1 MNQLT
6 YEQATAIVAAVL
18 EAGHRYDL
26 NPLTVAV
33 LDPGGHLVAFG
44 REDRSGILRPE
55 IAIGKAWGSLGMG
68 IPSRNIREL
77 LSDRP
82 TFVNSLSAASGGRF
96 MPVPGGVLILGES
109 GVIGAVGV
117 SGDTSDKDEACAIEA
132 IAAVGLASA
141 PSEPADGWAES
152 GF

>member
-1 MNQLT
+1 MSEFT

-18 EAGHRYDL
+18 DAGHRYDL

-33 LDPGGHLVAFG
+33 LDAGGHLVAFG

-68 IPSRNIREL
+68 IPSRRIRDL
-77 LSDRP
+77 LADRP
-82 TFVNSLSAASGGRF
+82 TFVDSLSVASGGRF
-96 MPVPGGVLILGES
+96 IPVPGGVLIVGES
-109 GVIGAVGV
+109 GVLGAVGV

-132 IAAVGLASA
+132 VNAVGLSSA
-141 PSEPADGWAES
+141 PSKPAEGWQES
-152 GF
+152 GR